1 MPSAFDPT
9 LKFREQHKERLSW
22 MPWLYDSLK
31 PHQRQWAQVWQ
42 QEIQTRLSE
51 LETVR
56 FADNCFVAPSA
67 RLFAEPGRLIDV
79 GSGARI
85 AAEVFLHGPIRMGE
99 NISLNARVTIDG
111 GAAGVVIGSDTRIA
125 TGTAIFGFDHGLKP
139 DRLVREQPV
148 RSRGIVIGRDVW
160 IGANVSITDGVRIG
174 DHAVIAMGA
183 VVTRDVEPWM
193 IVGGVPARPIGD
205 RRDKG

>member
-1 MPSAFDPT
+1 MSFEVDPT
-9 LKFREQHKERLSW
+9 LKYREQHKERLAW

-31 PHQRQWAQVWQ
+31 PHQLEWARAWQ
-42 QEIQTRLSE
+42 LELQSRLME
-51 LETVR
+51 LETIR

-85 AAEVFLHGPIRMGE
+85 AADVFLHGPICLSE
-99 NISLNARVTIDG
+99 NVSLNARVTIDG
-111 GAAGVVIGSDTRIA
+111 GSAGVMIGRDSRIA
-125 TGTAIFGFDHGLKP
+125 SGTSIFAFDHGMHP

-148 RSRGIVIGRDVW
+148 RSRGIVIGDDVW

-174 DHAVIAMGA
+174 DHAVVAMGA

-193 IVGGVPARPIGD
+193 IVAGVPAKPIGD
-205 RRDKG
+205 RRERR

>member
-1 MPSAFDPT
+1 MSFEVDAT
-9 LKFREQHKERLSW
+9 LKYRDQHKERLAW

-31 PHQRQWAQVWQ
+31 PHQLEWARAWQ
-42 QEIQTRLSE
+42 LELQSRLTE
-51 LETVR
+51 LETIR

-85 AAEVFLHGPIRMGE
+85 AADVFLHGPICLGE
-99 NISLNARVTIDG
+99 NVSLNARVTIDG
-111 GAAGVVIGSDTRIA
+111 GSAGVMIGRDSRIA
-125 TGTAIFGFDHGLKP
+125 SGTSIFAFDHGIHP

-148 RSRGIVIGRDVW
+148 RSRGIVIGDDVW

-174 DHAVIAMGA
+174 DHAVVAMGA

-193 IVGGVPARPIGD
+193 IVAGVPAKPIGD
-205 RRDKG
+205 RREKR